1 MAQHISV
8 RVPWHDNGWNGT
20 VCQFPGE
27 NNACLRL
34 KNIYENR
41 NDAEEINICG
51 QCMEHL
57 EEKLPCIGE
66 GSAFMSEK
74 DLVKTTVHPYKKSNP
89 GTHGHFVETEV
100 IYPAY
105 SFPSRPFAWLMKSNI
120 PVMTENYGIKIDQS
134 IEPVLNFET
143 NWIQERDNHK
153 AIFDYFYGDVVPD
166 KSLVVAYAKQVPF
179 VEDHRRVII
188 GMGHVKRVVPAVEH
202 KCTDEK
208 PLRSMTWE
216 TQICHSIRPDHE
228 DGFVIPYQQM
238 MKYAEEH
245 PDFDIDEIT
254 VFAPND
260 AFAEFSYATEHV
272 SHDAIIDVILSC
284 IKAFEII
291 NDCLDEDYSNVLDWL
306 NVRLQ
311 EVWDDRGAFPGLGPM
326 FTAMGIPLGVLM
338 AKQIREQSSKA
349 DNIWEIVDKMFVSPQ
364 EVLSENLAKKITPI
378 VKQTWKAMSEERK
391 TLFRL
396 LSRVSI
402 NIKQAEV
409 LFIESDR
416 LKARIDCSDR
426 DIIENPYVI
435 YEKTR
440 LKQEELYVSVKKVDR
455 AIFPVPAI
463 AEKYPIEEPSK
474 LTSDNDERRIRAI
487 AVSVMEDAAENGN
500 TIMPCTNLSDTMR
513 GLTLDPECAVTPDI
527 IKAVERFMLPEI
539 MKREMKD
546 GTEYY
551 KLVRMQEFDDIIEQR
566 ISRRLNAPRLPLEAD
581 WRKLLDEKFNE
592 YDKKTGKPLPLSE
605 QEERARQEKAAIL
618 KELAQSRI
626 SVLVGDAGTGK
637 TTVLSVLCSHP
648 DIKAGGV
655 LLLAP
660 TGKATVRLLESM
672 GEEGK
677 GFTARNVAQFL
688 VKSKRFDF
696 ADMRYI
702 LADGEFADV
711 PDTVIIDESSM
722 LTEEMF
728 GALMQALK
736 RARRIIFVGDPNQLP
751 PIGAGRPF
759 VDLVYMVKMKLTP
772 GVFPRVCEHYGELT
786 VNRRQKADEVRMDV
800 RLSRLFTSTEERP
813 DDDVITEILRDGN
826 HNIEFE
832 QWSTRE
838 ELEEKLLSIM
848 AREVGM
854 KDIDDQE
861 GFDRS
866 LGAEFGEY
874 GTFFNMG
881 SAKYAEKWQ
890 ILAPVRNMPQG
901 VMNMNRLIHLKYREK
916 YLEVSKHWGARKRIA
931 NSLGPE
937 GIVYGDKVIN
947 VINTSKKKAYPENE
961 WARDYIANGEIGIAC
976 GDYSSKRSS
985 KNNFMHV
992 EFSSQPGYNYSFDK
1006 KDFNDE
1012 TGTAQLELAY
1022 ALTVHKAQGSQF
1034 KTVILVMAEPCQ
1046 IISREMLYTALT
1058 RQLDKIIILYNQEP
1072 YHLLNYSTDVNS
1084 DIATRFTDLFADVF
1098 KGETDAPDL
1107 RPQIVEVNGKFYEDK
1122 LIHRTVRGELVRS
1135 KSEVSIANALHYN
1148 GLDYEYEP
1156 ELKIE
1161 DKVKRPDFK
1170 VEDYDTGVVWYWEHC
1185 GMMTDPLYRKRW
1197 EDKKKFYEKNGIV
1210 EGKNL
1215 IVTCD
1220 DERGGIDTDLI
1231 QKIIENTFELD

>member
-41 NDAEEINICG
+41 NDAEEIDICG

-66 GSAFMSEK
+66 GSAFMSDK

-89 GTHGHFVETEV
+89 ATHGHFQDTEIV
-100 IYPAY
+100 YPAY
-105 SFPSRPFAWLMKSNI
+105 SFPSRPFAWLMKSSI
-120 PVMTENYGIKIDQS
+120 QSMQENYGIKIDQS
-134 IEPVLNFET
+134 IEPLLNFET

-153 AIFDYFYGDVVPD
+153 AIFDYFYGDVIPD
-166 KSLVVAYAKQVPF
+166 QSLVVAYSKQVPF

-188 GMGHVKRVVPAVEH
+188 GMGHVKRIVEAEEH
-202 KCTDEK
+202 KHTDEK
-208 PLRSMTWE
+208 PLRSLTWE
-216 TQICHSIRPDHE
+216 THVCHSIRPDHE
-228 DGFVIPYQQM
+228 DGFVIPYQEM
-238 MKYAEEH
+238 MAYAEEH
-245 PDFDIDEIT
+245 PEFDINEIT
-254 VFAPND
+254 VFAPDD
-260 AFAEFSYATEHV
+260 AFVEFSYATEHV
-272 SHDAIIDVILSC
+272 SYDAMIDVILSC
-284 IKAFEII
+284 IKSFEKI

-306 NVRLQ
+306 NARLA
-311 EVWDDRGAFPGLGPM
+311 EVWEDRGAFPGLGPM
-326 FTAMGIPLGVLM
+326 LSAMEVPLGVLI
-338 AKQIREQSSKA
+338 AKQIREQASKE
-349 DNIWEIVDKMFVSPQ
+349 DNIWDIVDTVFEAPEK
-364 EVLSENLAKKITPI
+364 VLSENLAAKITPI
-378 VKQTWKAMSEERK
+378 MKQTWKAMSEERK

-396 LSRVSI
+396 LSRMSI
-402 NIKQAEV
+402 SIDQAKV

-416 LKARIDCSDR
+416 QKKRISCSDR
-426 DIIENPYVI
+426 EIIENPYVI
-435 YEKTR
+435 YEQTR
-440 LKQEELYVSVKKVDR
+440 LKQEALFVSVKKVDR
-455 AIFPVPAI
+455 AVFPISSI
-463 AEKYPIEEPSK
+463 AEKYPLEAPSK
-474 LTSDNDERRIRAI
+474 LTSDNDERRVRAI
-487 AVSVMEDAAENGN
+487 AVSVMENAAENGS
-500 TIMPCTNLSDTMR
+500 TIMPCTNLSDAMR
-513 GLTLDPECAVTPDI
+513 SLTLDPECAVTPDI
-527 IKAVERFMLPEI
+527 IKAVEKFMLPEI

-551 KLVRMQEFDDIIEQR
+551 KLVRIQEFDDIIERR
-566 ISRRLNAPRLPLEAD
+566 ISRRLNAPRLPLNAD
-581 WRKLLDEKFNE
+581 WRAYLDSKFNE
-592 YDKKTGKPLPLSE
+592 VDEKTGEILPISE

-618 KELAQSRI
+618 NELAQSRI

-677 GFTARNVAQFL
+677 GFTALNVAQFL
-688 VKSKRFDF
+688 VRSKRFDF
-696 ADMRYI
+696 SDMRYI
-702 LADGEFADV
+702 LSDEEFADV

-728 GALMQALK
+728 GALVQSLK
-736 RARRIIFVGDPNQLP
+736 RAKRIIFVGDPNQLP

-759 VDLVYMVKMKLTP
+759 VDLVYMVKMNLKP
-772 GVFPRVCEHYGELT
+772 GFPRVCDHYGELT

-813 DDDVITEILRDGN
+813 DDDVITDILRDGN
-826 HNIEFE
+826 PNIEFE

-848 AREVGM
+848 AREIGM
-854 KDIDDQE
+854 KDVEDQE
-861 GFDRS
+861 GFDRA

-874 GTFFNMG
+874 GTFFNVG
-881 SAKYAEKWQ
+881 AAKQADKWQ

-916 YLEVSKHWGARKRIA
+916 YLEGSKHWGARKRIA

-947 VINTSKKKAYPENE
+947 VINTSQKEAWPKDDN
-961 WARDYIANGEIGIAC
+961 ARNYIANGEIGIGC
-976 GDYSSKRSS
+976 GDYSAKR
-985 KNNFMHV
+985 KNNYMHV
-992 EFSSQPGYNYSFDK
+992 EFSSQPGYMYSFDK
-1006 KDFNDE
+1006 KDFDE
-1012 TGTAQLELAY
+1012 ESGSAQLELAY

-1058 RQLDKIIILYNQEP
+1058 RQLNKIIILYNQEP
-1072 YHLLNYSTDVNS
+1072 YHLLNYSTDANS

-1098 KGETDAPDL
+1098 KDEGPDL
-1107 RPQIVEVNGKFYEDK
+1107 RPQIVEVGGKFYEDK
-1122 LIHRTVRGELVRS
+1122 LIHRTARGELVRS
-1135 KSEVSIANALHYN
+1135 KSEVAIANALYYHHI
-1148 GLDYEYEP
+1148 DYEYEP
-1156 ELKIE
+1156 ELKLE
-1161 DKVKRPDFK
+1161 DKIKRPDFK

-1185 GMMTDPLYRKRW
+1185 GMMTDTQYRKRW

-1215 IVTCD
+1215 IVTYD
-1220 DERGGIDTDLI
+1220 DENGGIDTELI
-1231 QKIIENTFELD
+1231 EKIIKDTFDED

>member
-20 VCQFPGE
+20 VCRFPGE
-27 NNACLRL
+27 NHACLRL

-41 NDAEEINICG
+41 NDVDEVDICG

-89 GTHGHFVETEV
+89 GTHGHFLDTEV
-100 IYPAY
+100 IYPSY
-105 SFPSRPFAWLMKSNI
+105 SFPSRPFAWLMKSSI
-120 PVMTENYGIKIDQS
+120 PTMVENYGIKIDQS
-134 IEPVLNFET
+134 IEPLLNFET
-143 NWIQERDNHK
+143 NWIQERNNHM

-166 KSLVVAYAKQVPF
+166 ESLVVAYAKQVPF

-188 GMGHVKRVVPAVEH
+188 GMGYVKRIVPAIEH

-216 TQICHSIRPDHE
+216 TQICHSIRPNHE
-228 DGFVIPYQQM
+228 DGFIIPYQQM
-238 MKYAEEH
+238 MDYAEEH
-245 PDFDIDEIT
+245 PEFDINDIT

-260 AFAEFSYATEHV
+260 AFAEFSFATEHV

-284 IKAFEII
+284 INAFEII
-291 NDCLDEDYSNVLDWL
+291 NECLEEDYSNVINWL
-306 NVRLQ
+306 NARLA
-311 EVWDDRGAFPGLGPM
+311 EVWEDRGAFPGLGPM
-326 FTAMGIPLGVLM
+326 FTAMGIPLGVLI
-338 AKQIREQSSKA
+338 AKQIREKASKT
-349 DNIWEIVDKMFVSPQ
+349 DDIWGIVDEMFESPDS
-364 EVLSENLAKKITPI
+364 VLSKNLVNKITPI
-378 VKQTWKAMSEERK
+378 VKKTWKTMSEERK

-396 LSRVSI
+396 LSRMSI
-402 NIKQAEV
+402 NIMQAGV

-416 LKARIDCSDR
+416 LKARINCSDR

-440 LKQEELYVSVKKVDR
+440 LKQEELYVSVKKIDR
-455 AIFPVPAI
+455 AIFPILDI
-463 AEKYPIEEPSK
+463 AEKYPIEAPSR
-474 LTSDNDERRIRAI
+474 LSSDNDERRIRAI

-500 TIMPCTNLSDTMR
+500 TIVPCTNLSDIMR
-513 GLTLDPECAVTPDI
+513 SLTLDPECTVTPDI
-527 IKAVERFMLPEI
+527 IKAVEKFMLPEI

-566 ISRRLNAPRLPLEAD
+566 ISRRLNAPRLPIKAD
-581 WRKLLDEKFNE
+581 WRKLLDDKFNE
-592 YDKKTGKPLPLSE
+592 YDKKTGKLIPISE

-618 KELAQSRI
+618 NELAQSRI

-648 DIKAGGV
+648 DIKAGQV

-672 GEEGK
+672 GDVGK
-677 GFTARNVAQFL
+677 GFVALNVAQFL
-688 VKSKRFDF
+688 VRSKRFDF
-696 ADMRYI
+696 NDMRYI
-702 LADGEFADV
+702 LSDEPFADV
-711 PDTVIIDESSM
+711 PETVIIDESSM

-728 GALMQALK
+728 GALMQSLK
-736 RARRIIFVGDPNQLP
+736 RAKRIIFVGDPNQLP

-759 VDLVYMVKMKLTP
+759 VDLVYMVKTNLKS
-772 GVFPRVCEHYGELT
+772 GIFPKVCEHYGELT

-800 RLSRLFTSTEERP
+800 RLSRLFTSTEDRP
-813 DDDVITEILRDGN
+813 DDDVITEIVRDGN
-826 HNIEFE
+826 PNIEFE
-832 QWSTRE
+832 QWTTRE

-848 AREVGM
+848 AREIGM
-854 KDIDDQE
+854 KDVDDQE
-861 GFDRS
+861 GFDRA

-881 SAKYAEKWQ
+881 AAKSAEKWQ

-901 VMNMNRLIHLKYREK
+901 VMNMNRLIHLRYREQ
-916 YLEVSKHWGARKRIA
+916 YLEVSKRWGARKRIA

-947 VINTSKKKAYPENE
+947 VINTSKKDAYPENDG
-961 WARDYIANGEIGIAC
+961 ARNYIANGEIGIAC

-992 EFSSQPGYNYSFDK
+992 EFASQPGYNYSFDK
-1006 KDFNDE
+1006 RDFNDE

-1034 KTVILVMAEPCQ
+1034 NTVILIMAEPCR

-1072 YHLLNYSTDVNS
+1072 YHLLSYSTDANS
-1084 DIATRFTDLFADVF
+1084 DIATRFIQIY
-1098 KGETDAPDL
+1098 L
-1107 RPQIVEVNGKFYEDK
+1107 RMYLRAK
-1122 LIHRTVRGELVRS
+1122 
-1135 KSEVSIANALHYN
+1135 
-1148 GLDYEYEP
+1148 
-1156 ELKIE
+1156 KIN
-1161 DKVKRPDFK
+1161 R
-1170 VEDYDTGVVWYWEHC
+1170 
-1185 GMMTDPLYRKRW
+1185 
-1197 EDKKKFYEKNGIV
+1197 I
-1210 EGKNL
+1210 
-1215 IVTCD
+1215 
-1220 DERGGIDTDLI
+1220 
-1231 QKIIENTFELD
+1231 

>member
-27 NNACLRL
+27 NNSCLRL

-41 NDAEEINICG
+41 KDAEEIEICG
-51 QCMEHL
+51 QCLEHL
-57 EEKLPCIGE
+57 EEMVPCISE
-66 GSAFMSEK
+66 GSAFMSDK
-74 DLVKTTVHPYKKSNP
+74 DLVRTTIHPYKKTSP
-89 GTHGHFVETEV
+89 DSHGHFLETEIV
-100 IYPAY
+100 YPAY
-105 SFPSRPFAWLMKSNI
+105 SFPSRPFAWLMRNNI
-120 PVMTENYGIKIDQS
+120 PALKDNYGVNVDLSK
-134 IEPVLNFET
+134 EPLLRFDT
-143 NWIQERDNHK
+143 NWVQERDNHK

-166 KSLVVAYAKQVPF
+166 ESLVVAYAKQVPF

-188 GMGHVKRVVPAVEH
+188 GMGHVKRIVEAEEH

-208 PLRSMTWE
+208 PLRSLTWE
-216 TQICHSIRPDHE
+216 THVCHSIRPDHK

-238 MKYAEEH
+238 MEYATEH
-245 PDFDIDEIT
+245 PDFDINDIT
-254 VFAPND
+254 VFAPDD
-260 AFAEFSYATEHV
+260 AFAEFSYATEQV
-272 SHDAIIDVILSC
+272 SYDAMIDVILSC

-306 NVRLQ
+306 NVRLA
-311 EVWDDRGAFPGLGPM
+311 EVWEDRGAFPGLGPM
-326 FTAMGIPLGVLM
+326 LSAMEIQLGVLM
-338 AKQIREQSSKA
+338 AKQIREQASKE
-349 DNIWEIVDKMFVSPQ
+349 DNIWEIVDQMFEKP
-364 EVLSENLAKKITPI
+364 ETVLTPNLAEKITPI
-378 VKQTWKAMSEERK
+378 VKQTWKTMSDERK

-396 LSRVSI
+396 LSRMSLSI
-402 NIKQAEV
+402 DQAKI

-416 LKARIDCSDR
+416 EDNRIECSDR
-426 DIIENPYVI
+426 DIIENPYII

-440 LKQEELYVSVKKVDR
+440 LKQESLYVSVKKVDR
-455 AIFPVPAI
+455 AVFPVPAI
-463 AEKYPIEEPSK
+463 AEKYPMEDPSK

-487 AVSVMEDAAENGN
+487 AVSVMENEAENGN

-513 GLTLDPECAVTPDI
+513 NLTLDPECAVTPDI
-527 IKAVERFMLPEI
+527 IRAVEKFMLPEI

-581 WRKLLDEKFNE
+581 WRKLLDDKFNE
-592 YDKKTGKPLPLSE
+592 YDENGKLIPLSE
-605 QEERARQEKAAIL
+605 QENRARQEKAAIL
-618 KELAQSRI
+618 HELAQSRI

-677 GFTARNVAQFL
+677 DFTARNVAQFL
-688 VKSKRFDF
+688 TKSGRFDF
-696 ADMRYI
+696 GDMRYI
-702 LADGEFADV
+702 LSDEPYADV
-711 PDTVIIDESSM
+711 PNTVIIDESSM

-759 VDLVYMVKMKLTP
+759 VDLVYMVRMKLKP
-772 GVFPRVCEHYGELT
+772 GFPKVCEHYGELT

-813 DDDVITEILRDGN
+813 DDDVITEIIKDGN
-826 HNIEFE
+826 PNIEFE
-832 QWSTRE
+832 QWNTRE
-838 ELEEKLLSIM
+838 ELEEKLLTIM
-848 AREVGM
+848 ARETGM
-854 KDIDDQE
+854 KDVDDQE

-874 GTFFNMG
+874 GTFFNM
-881 SAKYAEKWQ
+881 SAAKSADKWQ
-890 ILAPVRNMPQG
+890 ILAPVKNMPQG
-901 VMNMNRLIHLKYREK
+901 VMNMNRLIHLRYREK
-916 YLEVSKHWGARKRIA
+916 YLEISKHWGARKRIA

-947 VINTSKKKAYPENE
+947 VINTSKKKGYPEE
-961 WARDYIANGEIGIAC
+961 DARNYIANGEIGIAC
-976 GDYSSKRSS
+976 GDYSAKR
-985 KNNFMHV
+985 KNNYMHV
-992 EFSSQPGYNYSFDK
+992 VFSSQPNHSYSFDK
-1006 KDFNDE
+1006 KDFDE
-1012 TGTAQLELAY
+1012 EKGTAQLELAY

-1058 RQLDKIIILYNQEP
+1058 RQLEKIIILSNQEP
-1072 YHLLNYSTDVNS
+1072 YHLLNYSTDANS

-1098 KGETDAPDL
+1098 KDEGPDL
-1107 RPQIVEVNGKFYEDK
+1107 RPQIVEVNGKFYEEK
-1122 LIHRTVRGELVRS
+1122 MIHKTVRGELVRS
-1135 KSEVSIANALHYN
+1135 KSEVIIANALHYN

-1156 ELKIE
+1156 ELKLE

-1185 GMMTDPLYRKRW
+1185 GMMTDPQYKKRW
-1197 EDKKKFYEKNGIV
+1197 EDKKKFYEKKGII

-1215 IVTCD
+1215 IVTYD
-1220 DERGGIDTDLI
+1220 DENGGLDSDKI
-1231 QKIIENTFELD
+1231 QKIIEDTFDL

>member
-20 VCQFPGE
+20 VCRYPGE

-41 NDAEEINICG
+41 NDAEEIDICG
-51 QCMEHL
+51 KCMEHL
-57 EEKLPCIGE
+57 EEKVPCISE
-66 GSAFMSEK
+66 GAAFMSDK
-74 DLVKTTVHPYKKSNP
+74 DLVRTTVHPYKKSSP
-89 GTHGHFVETEV
+89 SSHGHFQETEI

-105 SFPSRPFAWLMKSNI
+105 SFPARPFAWLMKNN
-120 PVMTENYGIKIDQS
+120 MTALVDNYGIEVDQA
-134 IEPVLNFET
+134 IEPLLGFET

-153 AIFDYFYGDVVPD
+153 AIFEYFYSDVVPD
-166 KSLVVAYAKQVPF
+166 ESLVVAYAKQVPF

-188 GMGHVKRVVPAVEH
+188 GIGHVKRIVPAVEH
-202 KCTDEK
+202 KCTAEK

-216 TQICHSIRPDHE
+216 TQICHSIRPDNR
-228 DGFVIPYQQM
+228 DGFVIPYQKM
-238 MKYAEEH
+238 MEYAEEH
-245 PDFDIDEIT
+245 SEFDMSEIT
-254 VFAPND
+254 VFAPDD
-260 AFAEFSYATEHV
+260 AFAEFSFATEHL
-272 SHDAIIDVILSC
+272 SYDAMIDVILAC
-284 IKAFEII
+284 IKAFERI
-291 NDCLDEDYSNVLDWL
+291 NECLDEDYSTVLAWL
-306 NVRLQ
+306 NERLA
-311 EVWDDRGAFPGLGPM
+311 EVWEDRGAFPGLGPM
-326 FTAMGIPLGVLM
+326 LTAMEVPLGVLI
-338 AKQIREQSSKA
+338 AKQIREQASKQ
-349 DNIWEIVDKMFVSPQ
+349 DNIWEIVDKAFETP
-364 EVLSENLAKKITPI
+364 EKVLSESLASKITPI
-378 VKQTWKAMSEERK
+378 IKKTWTSMSDERK

-396 LSRVSI
+396 LSRMSLSI
-402 NIKQAEV
+402 DQAKI

-416 LKARIDCSDR
+416 LKNHIECTDKE
-426 DIIENPYVI
+426 IIENPYII

-440 LKQEELYVSVKKVDR
+440 LKQETLYVSVKKVDR
-455 AIFPVPAI
+455 GIFPTPSI
-463 AEKYPIEEPSK
+463 AEKYPLEVPSR
-474 LTSDNDERRIRAI
+474 LSSDNDERRIRAI
-487 AVSVMEDAAENGN
+487 AVSVMEEAAEQGD
-500 TIMPCTNLSDTMR
+500 TIMPCTNLSDAMR
-513 GLTLDPECAVTPDI
+513 DLTLDPVCAVTPDI
-527 IKAVERFMLPEI
+527 IKAIERFMMPEI

-551 KLVRMQEFDDIIEQR
+551 KLVRMQEFDDIIERR
-566 ISRRLNAPRLPLEAD
+566 ISRRLNAPELSLDAD
-581 WRKLLDEKFNE
+581 WRRLLDDKFNE
-592 YDKKTGKPLPLSE
+592 VDEETGEILPLSE

-618 KELAQSRI
+618 NELAHSRI

-672 GEEGK
+672 GEEGRE
-677 GFTARNVAQFL
+677 FTALNVAQFL
-688 VKSKRFDF
+688 VRSNRFDF
-696 ADMRYI
+696 NDMRYI
-702 LADGEFADV
+702 LTSSDYADV

-736 RARRIIFVGDPNQLP
+736 RAKRIIFVGDPNQLP

-759 VDLVYMVKMKLTP
+759 VDLVYMVKMNLKH
-772 GVFPRVCEHYGELT
+772 GFPKVCKHYGELT

-813 DDDVITEILRDGN
+813 DDDVITDIVRDGN
-826 HNIEFE
+826 PNIEFE

-848 AREVGM
+848 AREIGM
-854 KDIDDQE
+854 DNPDDQA
-861 GFDRS
+861 GFDKA

-874 GTFFNMG
+874 GTFFNLG
-881 SAKYAEKWQ
+881 AAKQADKWQ

-916 YLEVSKHWGARKRIA
+916 YLEISKHWGARKRIA

-947 VINTSKKKAYPENE
+947 VINTSQKEAYPKNE
-961 WARDYIANGEIGIAC
+961 DARNYIANGEIGIAC
-976 GDYSSKRSS
+976 GDYSTKR
-985 KNNFMHV
+985 KNNYMHV
-992 EFSSQPGYNYSFDK
+992 EFSSQPGYVYSFGK
-1006 KDFNDE
+1006 KDFNE
-1012 TGTAQLELAY
+1012 ESGTAQLELAY

-1058 RQLDKIIILYNQEP
+1058 RQLNKIIILYNQEP
-1072 YHLLNYSTDVNS
+1072 YHLLNYSTDANS
-1084 DIATRFTDLFADVF
+1084 DIASRFTDLFAEVF
-1098 KGETDAPDL
+1098 KDEGPDL
-1107 RPQIVEVNGKFYEDK
+1107 RPQIVEVNGKFYEDRM
-1122 LIHRTVRGELVRS
+1122 IHRTVRGELVRS
-1135 KSEVSIANALHYN
+1135 KSEVTIANALHYN

-1156 ELKIE
+1156 ELRLE

-1170 VEDYDTGVVWYWEHC
+1170 IEDYDTGVVWYWEHC
-1185 GMMTDPLYRKRW
+1185 GMMTDPQYRKRW
-1197 EDKKKFYEKNGIV
+1197 EDKKKFYEKNGII

-1215 IVTCD
+1215 IVTYD
-1220 DERGGIDTDLI
+1220 DENGGIDTAAI
-1231 QKIIENTFELD
+1231 QSIICNTFDVD